1 MTLTSLCQARAN
13 KKWQENNHEKYNEI
27 CLQSTK
33 KYNLIHKDEIKI
45 KQHEYYLLRKEKSK
59 NLKLESEII

>member
-1 MTLTSLCQARAN
+1 MTTPAQTNAN
-13 KKWQENNHEKYNEI
+13 KKYREKNREKYNEI

-59 NLKLESEII
+59 NLKLATEII